1 MSSDDIDFSNTD
13 EIVKRPI
20 AIPFPQVLKSSRKL
34 DYSLEILQ
42 NLRQV
47 KINLP
52 LLHVI
57 KQIPSHA
64 NVIKDLC
71 TMKRRHNVKNM
82 AFLTEQVHALI
93 QYKTPSKYK
102 DPRCPT
108 ISCIIGGPWNTLLF
122 LRASVNLRLY
132 SVYL

>member
-1 MSSDDIDFSNTD
+1 MSSDDIDFPNTD

-64 NVIKDLC
+64 NVIKDC
-71 TMKRRHNVKNM
+71 
-82 AFLTEQVHALI
+82 AQ
-93 QYKTPSKYK
+93 
-102 DPRCPT
+102 
-108 ISCIIGGPWNTLLF
+108 
-122 LRASVNLRLY
+122 
-132 SVYL
+132 